1 MSFRSAF
8 VAAVMLSALASLP
21 LSAQSTQPS
30 APSAAHDSTAAKAP
44 AAGAATDSALVEL
57 GHAISVLAATVQNAV
72 SEAAKNPELR
82 RSAVRTAS
90 TAVSLAQRA
99 IVQNTGEIE
108 RLLAEASKQLDSLA
122 AAQTARPDSA
132 STLCRAALAC
142 PNPAPRGRLRLHGA
156 GAGAPIRPPA
166 GADGAL
172 GPPRPARADVTN
184 PPRSAGAARRAC
196 RAADRGAGKAT
207 GCE

>member
-1 MSFRSAF
+1 
-8 VAAVMLSALASLP
+8 MLSALASLP

-82 RSAVRTAS
+82 RSAVKTAS

-122 AAQTARPDSA
+122 AAQKAKPDSTP
-132 STLCRAALAC
+132 S
-142 PNPAPRGRLRLHGA
+142 H
-156 GAGAPIRPPA
+156 
-166 GADGAL
+166 
-172 GPPRPARADVTN
+172 
-184 PPRSAGAARRAC
+184 
-196 RAADRGAGKAT
+196 
-207 GCE
+207 

>member
-8 VAAVMLSALASLP
+8 VTGVALSALAVLP
-21 LSAQSTQPS
+21 LSAQQSTAGS
-30 APSAAHDSTAAKAP
+30 AHDSSATQAP
-44 AAGAATDSALVEL
+44 AASAAATDSALVEL
-57 GHAISVLAATVQNAV
+57 GRAISVLAATVQSAV

-122 AAQTARPDSA
+122 TAQKASSDS
-132 STLCRAALAC
+132 T
-142 PNPAPRGRLRLHGA
+142 
-156 GAGAPIRPPA
+156 
-166 GADGAL
+166 
-172 GPPRPARADVTN
+172 
-184 PPRSAGAARRAC
+184 RSH
-196 RAADRGAGKAT
+196 
-207 GCE
+207 